1 MCICEKQFE
10 GIQLDTETTAVYVI
24 CVFNTI
30 GPKLCY
36 Y

>member
-1 MCICEKQFE
+1 MGMWLKFE

-30 GPKLCY
+30 YPKLC
-36 Y
+36 